1 MPDIPPRDTHLRA
14 ATPADHPAMLTLWH
28 TCGLHP
34 GASDTPEGLAR
45 KFARDPELFLVA
57 ESAGTL
63 VGTVM
68 GSYDGRRGWINR
80 LAVAPE
86 HRATGLAGRL
96 MAEVERR
103 LAALG
108 CVKVNLLIEPDN
120 ASVQGFYERRGYT
133 TKPLIFMEKPL
144 A

>member
-1 MPDIPPRDTHLRA
+1 MPDIALCG
-14 ATPADHPAMLTLWH
+14 ATRADHAAMLALWH
-28 TCGLHP
+28 QCGLHP
-34 GASDTPEGLAR
+34 GASDTPDGIAR
-45 KFARDPELFLVA
+45 KLARDPDLFLVA
-57 ESAGTL
+57 ESAGGI

-80 LAVAPE
+80 LAVAPA
-86 HRATGLAGRL
+86 HRSGGLARRL
-96 MAEVERR
+96 MEAVEHR

-108 CVKVNLLIEPDN
+108 CVKVNLLIEPAN
-120 ASVQGFYERRGYT
+120 AAVQGFYERLGYN